1 MAEGARASEV
11 TATTPPRR
19 PAEGAPLELTTAR
32 LRLRLPTAAD
42 GGVFGVITED
52 EQVQRY
58 ITGAAQPPHVKYAWI
73 ERFVRCWRELGFERW
88 LVESREDGRLIGY
101 GGLHYL
107 DGGPEI
113 EVGYG
118 LVPSEWGKGYATE
131 VARAAVGWGFEVLGL
146 DRIVA
151 VAYPANLPS
160 QHVMEKLGMT
170 YVGKGHWYGHDLHQ
184 FAITREEWGR
194 RGARAP
200 RQELPALPGDA
211 PRSVQT
217 RRLHLRA
224 PREDD
229 IDHFAAM
236 WADPDVER
244 YLRGTPQTR
253 EASEQRL
260 SAWMDKWRSRGW
272 GEWVVEL
279 RGYGT
284 ILGYCGLEDLDSTGE
299 VQVSYGFAKQH
310 WGKGYATEGALASLA
325 WGFAHLSLDH
335 IVGVANHDNL
345 ASLRVLEKAGLRY
358 QKDGTWYGKPMRY
371 LAISRALWGA
381 RPPGHGNG

>member
-1 MAEGARASEV
+1 MAEGTRATEV
-11 TATTPPRR
+11 SANTPPRR
-19 PAEGAPLELTTAR
+19 PAEGAPVELATAR
-32 LRLRLPTAAD
+32 LRLRLPTVAD
-42 GGVFGVITED
+42 GEIFGVITED
-52 EQVQRY
+52 DQVQRY
-58 ITGAAQPPHVKYAWI
+58 ITGAAQPPHVKYEWI
-73 ERFVRCWRELGFERW
+73 GRFVRCWRELGFERW
-88 LVESREDGRLIGY
+88 LVESRDDGHFIGY

-131 VARAAVGWGFEVLGL
+131 VAGAAVGWGFEVLGL

-151 VAYPANLPS
+151 VAYPDNLAS
-160 QHVMEKLGMT
+160 QRVMEKVGMT
-170 YVGKGHWYGHDLHQ
+170 YVGNGHWYGHELRQ
-184 FAITREEWGR
+184 FAISREEWER
-194 RGARAP
+194 QRAKAP
-200 RQELPALPGDA
+200 RQELPALHPDA
-211 PRSVQT
+211 PSTVET
-217 RRLHLRA
+217 ARLHLRA

-229 IDHFAAM
+229 IDDFAAM

-244 YLRGTPQTR
+244 FLRGSPQTR
-253 EASEQRL
+253 EASEERL
-260 SAWMDKWRSRGW
+260 NHWIDKWRSRGW

-284 ILGYCGLEDLDSTGE
+284 TLGYCGLEDLDHSGE

-310 WGKGYATEGALASLA
+310 WGNGYATEGARASLA
-325 WGFAHLSLDH
+325 WGFAHLAVDR

-345 ASLRVLEKAGLRY
+345 GSLHVLEKAGLRY
-358 QKDGTWYGKPMRY
+358 EKDGTWYGKPMRY

-381 RPPGHGNG
+381 QPQGDSRG